1 MSFSLQVHSKMPVG
15 TPEYI
20 APEVLTSMDGS
31 SGKYGIECDW
41 WSLGVC
47 MYEMLVGNTP
57 FEADSVVVVYSLIMD
72 FKVSFLY
79 TLMDHTLN
87 DVIPCLLLQLHCLLS
102 VKYYH

>member
-1 MSFSLQVHSKMPVG
+1 MKPVFLSDQVHSKMPVG

-72 FKVSFLY
+72 FKVNLIFHDNFFHVLF
-79 TLMDHTLN
+79 
-87 DVIPCLLLQLHCLLS
+87 
-102 VKYYH
+102 

>member
-1 MSFSLQVHSKMPVG
+1 MPVG

-72 FKVSFLY
+72 FKVCCLSQRY
-79 TLMDHTLN
+79 VSMDSLAM
-87 DVIPCLLLQLHCLLS
+87 
-102 VKYYH
+102 

>member
-1 MSFSLQVHSKMPVG
+1 MPVG

-72 FKVSFLY
+72 FKVSFVY
-79 TLMDHTLN
+79 FRSPSSHAK
-87 DVIPCLLLQLHCLLS
+87 LLLSLFQYMLR
-102 VKYYH
+102 

>member
-1 MSFSLQVHSKMPVG
+1 MPVG

-31 SGKYGIECDW
+31 TGNYGIECDW

-72 FKVSFLY
+72 FKVGRYFISF
-79 TLMDHTLN
+79 
-87 DVIPCLLLQLHCLLS
+87 
-102 VKYYH
+102 